1 MGWVGKSNLAIGM
14 KRHGIYLSNI
24 PAGGKLN
31 PRFVCFWRSYS
42 RHWMRNAWFW
52 QTIQFMIFAVPLC
65 FGFFR
70 VFCNVFC
77 IHELPKSASFFCSF
91 FEICRFQHI
100 SARVFFYRQGQS
112 SRLDSLIQDFGSLLK
127 QAGSSVFPSPL
138 PGPAMLDQ
146 SRVISVAFLQ
156 GQRLGNS
163 LLQQTPGVIDGAR
176 VRTECTT
183 SPSFPKHKL
192 ILRVVT
198 TDQERLTSYW
208 TKMLQRNRNVLQV
221 TGRRCYNGSGT
232 SYKLLD
238 EDVTT

>member
-1 MGWVGKSNLAIGM
+1 
-14 KRHGIYLSNI
+14 
-24 PAGGKLN
+24 
-31 PRFVCFWRSYS
+31 
-42 RHWMRNAWFW
+42 
-52 QTIQFMIFAVPLC
+52 
-65 FGFFR
+65 
-70 VFCNVFC
+70 
-77 IHELPKSASFFCSF
+77 
-91 FEICRFQHI
+91 
-100 SARVFFYRQGQS
+100 
-112 SRLDSLIQDFGSLLK
+112 
-127 QAGSSVFPSPL
+127 
-138 PGPAMLDQ
+138 MLDQ

-221 TGRRCYNGSGT
+221 TGRRCYNGSGGHRT
-232 SYKLLD
+232 LLHPPKTHPQKNTPQNTPPKPPLETMIKYWFGFPPVNILKLTPTTFQTHALQD
-238 EDVTT
+238 DNGPMFDDVLMFWGCPEFSDIFKHKRTPGYRV

>member
-1 MGWVGKSNLAIGM
+1 
-14 KRHGIYLSNI
+14 
-24 PAGGKLN
+24 
-31 PRFVCFWRSYS
+31 
-42 RHWMRNAWFW
+42 
-52 QTIQFMIFAVPLC
+52 
-65 FGFFR
+65 
-70 VFCNVFC
+70 
-77 IHELPKSASFFCSF
+77 
-91 FEICRFQHI
+91 
-100 SARVFFYRQGQS
+100 
-112 SRLDSLIQDFGSLLK
+112 
-127 QAGSSVFPSPL
+127 
-138 PGPAMLDQ
+138 MLDQ

-238 EDVTT
+238 EDVTTYPERLTSYWTKMLQRNRNVLQVTGRRCYNGSGGHRTLLHPPQNTPPKKHTPKHPPPKPPLETMIKYWFGFPPVNILKLTPTTFQTHALQDDNGPMFDDVLMFWGCPEFSDIFKHKRTPGYRV